1 MLRGKTVLLGV
12 SSSIA
17 AYKICDL
24 ARMLTKLGAEV
35 HVSMTANAQ
44 NFVHPLTFETLTQ
57 HKCLIDTFDRN
68 FEYSVEHVAIAK
80 KADVVMI
87 APATANVIGK
97 IANGIADDM
106 LTTTVMACPCKKLI
120 APAMNHNMYH
130 NPIVQENLEKLRRHG
145 YEIVE
150 PVRGMLAN
158 RDIGDGKLPDVDI
171 LLEHIIREAA
181 FEKDLAGKKILV
193 TAGATRESIDP
204 VRFITNHS
212 SGKMGFAVARAAMLR
227 GAEVTVVAAHT
238 DVEPPMFVNVVN
250 VKSAEDM
257 FSAVKEHLDESDIIV
272 KAAAVADYTPVTV
285 ADNKIK
291 KSDGDMS
298 IPLKRTTDIL
308 AYIGEHKRAGQIV
321 CGFSMET
328 ENVIENSRKKLTKK
342 NCDMICANSVKKAG
356 AGFGTDTNIIT
367 MITSDN
373 DEELELMSKF
383 DAANI
388 ILDKIKGSPL
398 WRFRRIPNM
407 YRKFTAR

>member
-212 SGKMGFAVARAAMLR
+212 SGKMGFAVARVAMLR

-388 ILDKIKGSPL
+388 ILDKIKTL
-398 WRFRRIPNM
+398 
-407 YRKFTAR
+407 K